1 MDGCLQLDGAIS
13 STSQWIGE
21 AGTNDRAKKDP
32 IRTRWI
38 APGEDRR
45 KEKEK
50 SEVKKAW

>member
-1 MDGCLQLDGAIS
+1 LKELFLALVNGWERWEPD
-13 STSQWIGE
+13 
-21 AGTNDRAKKDP
+21 DRTKKDL

-50 SEVKKAW
+50 SEV

>member
-1 MDGCLQLDGAIS
+1 MALVNGWERWEPD
-13 STSQWIGE
+13 
-21 AGTNDRAKKDP
+21 DRTKKDL

-50 SEVKKAW
+50 SEV